1 MLVTAKEK
9 THTEIHMSVNK
20 RATPFLW
27 LFRDSLSMWFQHDA
41 STTSRRRKRV
51 ARKKKRRAK
60 FSREV
65 NKSPFADV
73 EVRNNNTTRASTIRE
88 VNRDFYIVG
97 PSFSSD
103 AGEKCMQQQQN
114 IEYAVALLHIIILFM
129 WWFACYYSHC
139 ILFAVSFSLF
149 TCSIDE
155 IHSRNEII
163 LTFWI
168 TTIHKWCT
176 FNPAPKVVLR
186 NPLFTVVK
194 TYVSVYIST
203 I

>member
-51 ARKKKRRAK
+51 ARRKKRRAK

-88 VNRDFYIVG
+88 VNRDFYSVG
-97 PSFSSD
+97 PSFRVMPVKNVCNSSRTLN
-103 AGEKCMQQQQN
+103 MP
-114 IEYAVALLHIIILFM
+114 LLYYTSSSYLCGDLHVIILVAF
-129 WWFACYYSHC
+129 F
-139 ILFAVSFSLF
+139 LLSLSLSSLAQS
-149 TCSIDE
+149 TKS
-155 IHSRNEII
+155 
-163 LTFWI
+163 
-168 TTIHKWCT
+168 
-176 FNPAPKVVLR
+176 
-186 NPLFTVVK
+186 TVEMK
-194 TYVSVYIST
+194 
-203 I
+203 